1 MFKIK
6 SVYINPTKIYP
17 KIAEHCNLY
26 RVYKN
31 PEAKDLFIKAQNAK
45 TVEERAKLFEEMG
58 EYNLVTE
65 PEKKSHR
72 HRLIQFIRG
81 LFNAC

>member
-6 SVYINPTKIYP
+6 SIYINPVRLYSLTK
-17 KIAEHCNLY
+17 AHCNLY

-31 PEAKDLFIKAQNAK
+31 PEAKDLFIKAQKAE
-45 TVEERAKLFEEMG
+45 TVEERAKLFKEMG
-58 EYNLVTE
+58 EYKLVTE

-72 HRLIQFIRG
+72 HRLVQFIRG